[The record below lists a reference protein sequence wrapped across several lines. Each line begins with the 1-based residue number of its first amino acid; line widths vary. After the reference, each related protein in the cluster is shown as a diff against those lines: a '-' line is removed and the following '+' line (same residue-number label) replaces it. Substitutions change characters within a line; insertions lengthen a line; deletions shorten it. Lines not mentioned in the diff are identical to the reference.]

1 VKVAV
6 VAPFVEV
13 PVGDKSVADKSVA
26 DEQSAPDEKSS
37 KSEVSAKAKR
47 PQFPVVIKTDPD
59 GTRVSTGK
67 RVLGTTPLT
76 LKLRPGNSY
85 DFMFTKPGY
94 ASLSRKYR
102 FDSEEPQTLRV
113 TLKKSAPEPH
123 KAAPPAPAAPPPPPP
138 KKGFFA
144 R

>member
-1 VKVAV
+1 MKVAA
-6 VAPFVEV
+6 APPVEA
-13 PVGDKSVADKSVA
+13 PGGDKPAADKPAAEEQPAA
-26 DEQSAPDEKSS
+26 DEKPS
-37 KSEVSAKAKR
+37 KPEASAKAKR

-59 GTRVSTGK
+59 GTRVSAGK
-67 RVLGTTPLT
+67 RVFGTTPLT

-85 DFMFTKPGY
+85 DLMFTKPGY
-94 ASLSRKYR
+94 APLSRKYR

>member
-1 VKVAV
+1 MKVAA
-6 VAPFVEV
+6 APPVEA
-13 PVGDKSVADKSVA
+13 PGGDKPAADKA
-26 DEQSAPDEKSS
+26 AAEEQPAPDEKPS
-37 KSEVSAKAKR
+37 KPEASAKARR

-59 GTRVSTGK
+59 GTRVSAGK

-76 LKLRPGNSY
+76 LKLRPGSSY
-85 DFMFTKPGY
+85 DLMFTKPGY
-94 ASLSRKYR
+94 TPLSRKYR